1 MTPAAR
7 IMAITEILQEY
18 ENSDRPLD
26 RICDMYFRA
35 RRFIGGGD
43 RRFIGDLVYKIT
55 RHQIRLDWWIKK
67 GDVDVTPT
75 ARMRAIAA
83 LVFLEKW
90 DEAQIFGAFTEEKYS
105 SGVLTEAEKKWI
117 SRWVKSPPQ
126 LLSADM
132 DNATRLECPE
142 WLLSKIQ
149 ESFPDRWQ
157 EILLEMQ
164 KEASVDLRVNILRAP
179 RPDVFDRLKPL
190 LEELEQTPYSP
201 IGLRLKTRANLS
213 NLDALKDGTI
223 EVQDEGSQLIALLCN
238 AQPGM
243 SVLDYCAGAGGK
255 TLALAASMRNE
266 GRVIACDNNDTRLKK
281 SIQRFRRAGVHNHE
295 LKLLDKDGMKWR
307 LRQKERFDRVLCD
320 VPCSGTG
327 TWRRNPDMR
336 HRFTPKDLAEL
347 VQVQK
352 DILDQ
357 TAPLVKSGG
366 WLIYSTCSLMRD
378 ENEAQIEQFLT
389 AHPEFKLMDI
399 TDPMKA
405 WKLAPDKGY
414 LRLNP
419 ADHGTDGF
427 FAAVLIKGGK

>member
-55 RHQIRLDWWIKK
+55 RHQIRLDWWIAK
-67 GDVDVTPT
+67 GDADVTPT

-83 LVFLEKW
+83 LVFLDKW
-90 DEAQIFGAFTEEKYS
+90 DEAQIFGAFTDEKYS

-142 WLLSKIQ
+142 WMLGKIQ

-179 RPDVFDRLKPL
+179 RQDVFDRLKPL

-201 IGLRLKTRANLS
+201 IGLRLKTRANLG

>member
-55 RHQIRLDWWIKK
+55 RHQIRLDWWIAK
-67 GDVDVTPT
+67 GDADVTPT

-83 LVFLEKW
+83 LVFLDKW
-90 DEAQIFGAFTEEKYS
+90 DEAQIFGAFTDEKYS
-105 SGVLTEAEKKWI
+105 SGVLSEAEKKWI

-142 WLLSKIQ
+142 WMLGKIQ

-179 RPDVFDRLKPL
+179 RQDVFDRLKPL

-201 IGLRLKTRANLS
+201 IGLRLKTRANLG

-223 EVQDEGSQLIALLCN
+223 EV
-238 AQPGM
+238 
-243 SVLDYCAGAGGK
+243 
-255 TLALAASMRNE
+255 
-266 GRVIACDNNDTRLKK
+266 
-281 SIQRFRRAGVHNHE
+281 
-295 LKLLDKDGMKWR
+295 
-307 LRQKERFDRVLCD
+307 
-320 VPCSGTG
+320 
-327 TWRRNPDMR
+327 
-336 HRFTPKDLAEL
+336 
-347 VQVQK
+347 
-352 DILDQ
+352 
-357 TAPLVKSGG
+357 
-366 WLIYSTCSLMRD
+366 
-378 ENEAQIEQFLT
+378 
-389 AHPEFKLMDI
+389 
-399 TDPMKA
+399 
-405 WKLAPDKGY
+405 
-414 LRLNP
+414 
-419 ADHGTDGF
+419 
-427 FAAVLIKGGK
+427 